1 MIYLTE
7 KKTVMKIYI
16 QFSRMDRQI
25 RYLRRIGLKANNFFT
40 KCDGKFSML
49 ELQGIVIV
57 RMLRNVIVCM

>member
-40 KCDGKFSML
+40 KNGGKFSMP
-49 ELQGIVIV
+49 ELQEIVIV
-57 RMLRNVIVCM
+57 RMLRNVNVCM